1 MENLILE
8 YQFKNQK
15 IFGKERPTF
24 TTGGL
29 ARVYRGVLDYR
40 GDGIPFQSGS
50 GEPENDLHWSLEG
63 PN

>member
-1 MENLILE
+1 MVKWRTGVKCSIATL
-8 YQFKNQK
+8 KA
-15 IFGKERPTF
+15 KERPTY
-24 TTGGL
+24 TSGGL

>member
-1 MENLILE
+1 MQEK
-8 YQFKNQK
+8 YD
-15 IFGKERPTF
+15 KERPTY
-24 TTGGL
+24 TSGGL